1 MAQPLNTE
9 TRMSAEAFMAWAD
22 LQPKERRYELLD
34 GSVFEM
40 QSERA
45 IHGRAKGRIFT
56 AFARQIAELGLSS
69 ETFTDGMAV
78 RVDDDT
84 IFQPDALLRCGQ
96 PLQDDTI
103 LVTDPMIV
111 VEVTSPSTQRID
123 ALQKLTRYFRNP
135 AIVHYLMVIPAK
147 KTVFHH
153 QRMASGQIV
162 TRSFEQGDIR
172 FDPPGVE
179 LDLAEV
185 WGKR

>member
-1 MAQPLNTE
+1 MGLPIETE
-9 TRMSAEAFMAWAD
+9 QRLSAEAFMAWVD
-22 LQPKERRYELLD
+22 MQPEERRYELLD

-45 IHGRAKGRIFT
+45 IHGRAKGRIFI
-56 AFARQIAELGLSS
+56 AFGRQIAERGLPC

-78 RVDDDT
+78 RVDDET

-96 PLQDDTI
+96 PVQDDTI

-123 ALQKLTRYFRNP
+123 ALQKFTRYFRNP
-135 AIVHYLMVIPAK
+135 AIIHYLMVIPAK
-147 KTVFHH
+147 KTAFHH

-162 TRSFEQGDIR
+162 TRSYERGVIR
-172 FDPPGVE
+172 FDPPGVD

-185 WGKR
+185 WGER